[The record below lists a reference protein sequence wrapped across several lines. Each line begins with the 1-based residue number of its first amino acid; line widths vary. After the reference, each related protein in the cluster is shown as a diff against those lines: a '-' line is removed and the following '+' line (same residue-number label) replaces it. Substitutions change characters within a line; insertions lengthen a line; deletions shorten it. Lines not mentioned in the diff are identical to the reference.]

1 MSAGA
6 PMPDDLGPRGGTLHQ
21 AGAVSPESMFDEA
34 AYMAAFP
41 DVAAAVQRGDLGS
54 AAEHYRLAGEKEKRL
69 LRPEYRRQLALA
81 NRRADFPGLPPDSPG
96 FSIDAVVA
104 SASGAVFVAG
114 WADDPQQRLAAVTAQ
129 LGGLQWRWTQFPR
142 VRRADVESALSA
154 STPYHYGF
162 WLVAGPADGAQ
173 PLLAQ
178 GAECVLELQFAPGM
192 SGERRHP
199 VALRSDPGLR
209 DLAMGYL
216 AGSLYHGNHVLEGFA
231 GLDTGAGDWLIG
243 FNRAICRDAAAAASV
258 ERFGPARRRCQG
270 SIVVPLHG
278 IGDFLFVQN
287 CLYAQGAGMADYEFV
302 YVVNSPELV
311 ERLHR
316 EARIA
321 EMVYGLSVSLVTLP
335 FNAGFAVANNVGLN
349 FARSDRLLC
358 VNPDVFPRGR
368 DWARRH
374 TDLLAAL
381 PAQQT
386 RFFGTSL
393 FYDDGSLMHG
403 GMYFEAETGI
413 RPDAAGVTRRTILRV
428 EHYGKGAPPWAS
440 QFVASRPVPAV
451 TGAFMSIDRAWFES
465 LGGFT
470 EDYVF
475 GHYEDADLCL
485 KSLEA
490 GTPVW
495 LHDIPMWHMEG
506 KGSRRL
512 PAHEG
517 GSLLN
522 RWLFTRRWE
531 RVIVPDLV
539 GQRPRRMLA
548 AGADGAKPRAEARPR
563 GRAPARAARSAAG

>member
-1 MSAGA
+1 
-6 PMPDDLGPRGGTLHQ
+6 MPDDFGSRAGKLHQFGGTDLDP
-21 AGAVSPESMFDEA
+21 AFDEA
-34 AYMAAFP
+34 TYLAAFP

-54 AAEHYRLAGEKEKRL
+54 GAEHYRLAGEKEKRL
-69 LRPEYRRQLALA
+69 HRPEYRRELAKA
-81 NRRADFPGLPPDSPG
+81 SRRLGLPGLPPDSPG
-96 FSIDAVVA
+96 FSIEAVVV
-104 SASGAVFVAG
+104 SSSGAVFIAG
-114 WADDPQQRLAAVTAQ
+114 WADDPQQKLTAISAEIGA
-129 LGGLQWRWTQFPR
+129 LRWRWTQFPR
-142 VRRADVESALSA
+142 IRRPDVEAVLGAPS
-154 STPYHYGF
+154 PYHYGF
-162 WLVAGPADGAQ
+162 WLVAGPADGA
-173 PLLAQ
+173 PVRIAP
-178 GAECVLELQFAPGM
+178 GAECAVEVQFDTGVSAERQHGVL
-192 SGERRHP
+192 
-199 VALRSDPGLR
+199 LRSDPGLR

-216 AGSLYHGNHVLEGFA
+216 AGSQYYGNAVLEGFA

-243 FNRAICRDAAAAASV
+243 FNRTICRDAAAAASV
-258 ERFGPARRRCQG
+258 ERFGPARRRYQG

-287 CLYAQGAGMADYEFV
+287 CLYSQGKGIADHEFI
-302 YVVNSPELV
+302 YVINSPELV
-311 ERLHR
+311 EQLHR

-335 FNAGFAVANNVGLN
+335 YNAGFAVANNVGLN

-358 VNPDVFPRGR
+358 VNPDVFPRER
-368 DWARRH
+368 NWAQRH
-374 TDLLAAL
+374 MDLLAAA

-413 RPDAAGVTRRTILRV
+413 RPDTEGVTRRTILRV
-428 EHYGKGAPPWAS
+428 EHYGKGAPDWAS

-522 RWLFTRRWE
+522 RWLFTRKWE
-531 RVIVPDLV
+531 RVVIPELL
-539 GQRPRRMLA
+539 GQKPRRLSQA
-548 AGADGAKPRAEARPR
+548 TDVTVSKPRADARPR
-563 GRAPARAARSAAG
+563 GRAPVRAVRTAAH

>member
-1 MSAGA
+1 
-6 PMPDDLGPRGGTLHQ
+6 MPDDLRPRADKLHRT
-21 AGAVSPESMFDEA
+21 GVSGLDPPFDEA
-34 AYMAAFP
+34 IYLAAFP

-54 AAEHYRLAGEKEKRL
+54 GAEHYRLAGQKERRL
-69 LRPEYRRQLALA
+69 LRPEYGRQLANA
-81 NRRADFPGLPPDSPG
+81 NRRPDLPGIPPDSPG

-104 SASGAVFVAG
+104 STSGAVFIAG
-114 WADDPQQRLAAVTAQ
+114 WADDPQQTLTAVTAQ
-129 LGGLQWRWTQFPR
+129 VGTLQWRWTQFPR
-142 VRRADVESALSA
+142 IRRADVEAALAAPS
-154 STPYHYGF
+154 PYHYGF
-162 WLVAGPADGAQ
+162 WLVGGPPEGAQ
-173 PLLAQ
+173 PRLAP
-178 GAECVLELQFAPGM
+178 GAECVIEVQFATGA
-192 SGERRHP
+192 SAEKRHAI
-199 VALRSDPGLR
+199 ALRSDPGLR

-216 AGSLYHGNHVLEGFA
+216 AGSDYYGNHVLEGFA
-231 GLDTGAGDWLIG
+231 GLDTGAGDWLVG

-258 ERFGPARRRCQG
+258 ERFGPARRRYQG

-278 IGDFLFVQN
+278 IGDFLFVQS
-287 CLYAQGAGMADYEFV
+287 CLYAQGKGIADYEFI
-302 YVVNSPELV
+302 YVINSPELV
-311 ERLHR
+311 EKLHR

-321 EMVYGLSVSLVTLP
+321 EMVYGMSVSLVTLP
-335 FNAGFAVANNVGLN
+335 YNAGFAVANNIGLN
-349 FARSDRLLC
+349 YARSDRLLC
-358 VNPDVFPRGR
+358 VNPDVFPRER
-368 DWARRH
+368 DWAQRH
-374 TDLLAAL
+374 TDLLAAA

-403 GMYFEAETGI
+403 GMYFEAEAGI

-428 EHYGKGAPPWAS
+428 EHYGKGAPPWAT

-451 TGAFMSIDRAWFES
+451 TGAFMSIDRAWFET

-522 RWLFTRRWE
+522 RWLFTRKWE
-531 RVIVPDLV
+531 RRIVPDLV
-539 GQRPRRMLA
+539 GQTPRLA
-548 AGADGAKPRAEARPR
+548 LETVDASLPKPRMNGKQRT
-563 GRAPARAARSAAG
+563 RAPARPTRMAAD